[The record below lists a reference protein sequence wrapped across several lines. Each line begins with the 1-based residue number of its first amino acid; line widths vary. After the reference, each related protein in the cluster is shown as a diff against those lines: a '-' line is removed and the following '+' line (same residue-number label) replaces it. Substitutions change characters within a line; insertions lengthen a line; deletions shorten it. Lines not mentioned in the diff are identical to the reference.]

1 MIYGVNIEKMYKC
14 QTYIEFHS
22 SMVQLYK
29 ENTGCMV
36 FLNAQSS
43 GQCWKKTLNILL
55 SWHVIVSMY
64 CTWILFS
71 KTCWLTVQWKVMND
85 GKTCF
90 FGYLKQM
97 LKLGLYYFYEPFVIS
112 SISSSTLALRLF
124 LLLPGTWPV
133 LNNISSLC
141 TSSRERAL
149 AIAAWRLKSKII
161 VKPYLTDLFITFN
174 ILQSGRNYVR
184 MPKINAKYELPTL
197 PCKLFEAR
205 LSPKFTVAYMYS

>member
-1 MIYGVNIEKMYKC
+1 M
-14 QTYIEFHS
+14 
-22 SMVQLYK
+22 LK
-29 ENTGCMV
+29 ENIKYPSLLTCNSIDVLYMNPLQQNLLTDCTVKGDEWWKNLFLWLFKTNVKTG
-36 FLNAQSS
+36 S
-43 GQCWKKTLNILL
+43 I
-55 SWHVIVSMY
+55 
-64 CTWILFS
+64 
-71 KTCWLTVQWKVMND
+71 
-85 GKTCF
+85 
-90 FGYLKQM
+90 
-97 LKLGLYYFYEPFVIS
+97 FYEPFVIS